1 MTFILLKTI
10 FLCLISQSHTSLTK
24 YDTISNYVMQTE
36 GEGEFF
42 LNIKSD
48 LYSLDITRLEL
59 IKDPDD
65 LIFDSSDN
73 DAVVGRDDNILNAF
87 GYIKE
92 NRFYGQFQSSGRTF
106 FIDDANKVGQTGKNA
121 ILYSLEDVFVA
132 QASSVSRQDSERT
145 VEKDPDSPQRVI
157 DRQLNYLTFKDGV
170 QIIGALWVF
179 VSF

>member
-10 FLCLISQSHTSLTK
+10 FFCLISQSFTSLTN
-24 YDTISNYVMQTE
+24 YDTISNHVMKMG

-59 IKDPDD
+59 IRDPDD

-73 DAVVGRDDNILNAF
+73 DAVVGRDNTNLNAF

-106 FIDDANKVGQTGKNA
+106 FIDDANKVGKTGENA
-121 ILYSLEDVFVA
+121 ILYSLEDIFVA
-132 QASSVSRQDSERT
+132 HSSSVSMQDKERT
-145 VEKDPDSPQRVI
+145 VEQDPDSPQRVI
-157 DRQLNYLTFKDGV
+157 DRYNGKD
-170 QIIGALWVF
+170 F
-179 VSF
+179 E